1 MVVLQT
7 DPYKGKGLNGTIP
20 SLLDL
25 SRLMIMDFSGNALGG
40 TLPNL
45 PINLWEAHLSNC
57 NFSGT
62 LPGSYGNHPHMLP
75 VPVKQSSILLTALTQ
90 APCINFCGH
99 AGQLQSLQHLNMAN
113 NSLSGFLP
121 ASTPCS

>member
-1 MVVLQT
+1 MAVLQT

-40 TLPNL
+40 TLPDL

-62 LPGSYGNHPHMLP
+62 LPGSYGIHLHKLP
-75 VPVKQSSILLTALTQ
+75 VHVNQRTVSLTATAQ
-90 APCINFCGH
+90 AHFHCAVPCVKCVAILH
-99 AGQLQSLQHLNMAN
+99 S
-113 NSLSGFLP
+113 
-121 ASTPCS
+121 